1 MQFFTASVVYTV
13 LSLAFPA
20 HETFVP
26 EAITS
31 DDAVEHEGEDV
42 PGSEGSSHLEKKS
55 VDEEIRVVA

>member
-1 MQFFTASVVYTV
+1 MYTI

-20 HETFVP
+20 RETFVA

-31 DDAVEHEGEDV
+31 DDAALAEDV

>member
-1 MQFFTASVVYTV
+1 MQFFTASVVYTI

-20 HETFVP
+20 RETFVA

-31 DDAVEHEGEDV
+31 DDAAEAEDV

-55 VDEEIRVVA
+55 VEEEIRVVA